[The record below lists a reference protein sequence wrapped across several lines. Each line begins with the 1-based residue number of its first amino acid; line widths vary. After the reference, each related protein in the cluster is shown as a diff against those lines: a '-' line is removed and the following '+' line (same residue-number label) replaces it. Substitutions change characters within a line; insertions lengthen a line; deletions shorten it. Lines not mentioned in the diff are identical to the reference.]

1 MMEHA
6 STEATVKTKLTKAEL
21 KRMKKAGVFSAV
33 LPVERSDFKKY
44 SATLERKTRKPT
56 EEKWCAI
63 DLMGT
68 AMVVGVKWISVKS
81 KNPGYLAYGCT
92 IHALE
97 TMLALIYI
105 RFRPKQNDPMCQ
117 IYLDCIPDWML
128 ATMGEHPTVG
138 SENDKIALFHE
149 HFSNPA
155 YALSSVVRVGTSRTC
170 FSVKSHTAMF
180 DAKKQPSLYWE
191 QRDYT
196 LPG

>member
-68 AMVVGVKWISVKS
+68 AMVVGVKWIPESLLQ
-81 KNPGYLAYGCT
+81 N
-92 IHALE
+92 
-97 TMLALIYI
+97 
-105 RFRPKQNDPMCQ
+105 FRR
-117 IYLDCIPDWML
+117 DCGL
-128 ATMGEHPTVG
+128 RLQPT
-138 SENDKIALFHE
+138 S
-149 HFSNPA
+149 
-155 YALSSVVRVGTSRTC
+155 ALSIAAVRAGDRAVSG
-170 FSVKSHTAMF
+170 
-180 DAKKQPSLYWE
+180 
-191 QRDYT
+191 
-196 LPG
+196 